1 MSGSL
6 RLFFAA
12 LPDAATRRRLQQLQ
26 RALARAGERPV
37 AGDRLHLTLRFLGDA
52 PADRLRPL
60 RDALGRLEHPPCALR
75 LDRVGRFGRPRILWV
90 GPSRPPAP
98 LLELRDRVNGLAA
111 AAGVPADAAPFR
123 PHVTLCRAAAPGR
136 RPARFEPID
145 WIVDHCVLI
154 ASHLGERP
162 RYEVLARR
170 ELN

>member
-12 LPDAATRRRLQQLQ
+12 LPDAATRRRLLRLQ

-37 AGDRLHLTLRFLGDA
+37 AGERLHLTLRFLGDA
-52 PADRLRPL
+52 PADRARALV
-60 RDALGRLEHPPCALR
+60 DALGRLEHPRCALR
-75 LDRVGRFGRPRILWV
+75 LDRVGHFRRPRILWV
-90 GPSRPPAP
+90 GPSRPPGA
-98 LLELRDRVNGLAA
+98 LLELRDQANALAA
-111 AAGVPADAAPFR
+111 AAGVPPGAEPFR

-145 WIVDHCVLI
+145 WTVDHCVLA

-170 ELN
+170 ELS